1 MKPIYTLKPV
11 PRVIS
16 RETVSSRVSGL
27 CFIQDHFLTAFIAF
41 LRAME
46 YYRGILF
53 LTTNRVGL
61 IDDAIMSRVHLVVKY
76 ETLKPPAQIRI
87 WKQFVQKLEND
98 RTDFMVD
105 RRAMIYVQDFF
116 ESTQVSWNG
125 REIRNG
131 KKSLRPQTLSL
142 W

>member
-1 MKPIYTLKPV
+1 
-11 PRVIS
+11 
-16 RETVSSRVSGL
+16 
-27 CFIQDHFLTAFIAF
+27 
-41 LRAME
+41 ME

-76 ETLKPPAQIRI
+76 ETLKAPAQKRI
-87 WKQFVQKLEND
+87 WKQFVSKLQND

-105 RRAMIYVQDFF
+105 RRATRYIEDFF
-116 ESTQVSWNG
+116 EGTEVSWNG

-131 KKSLRPQTLSL
+131 TTRSCPIY
-142 W
+142 

>member
-1 MKPIYTLKPV
+1 
-11 PRVIS
+11 
-16 RETVSSRVSGL
+16 
-27 CFIQDHFLTAFIAF
+27 
-41 LRAME
+41 ME

-76 ETLKPPAQIRI
+76 ETLEAGAQIRI

-105 RRAMIYVQDFF
+105 RRATIYVQEFF
-116 ESTQVSWNG
+116 EGTKISWNG

-131 KKSLRPQTLSL
+131 KTRGPFNDGSSVLNSKTTY
-142 W
+142 